1 MEKCIKYNLQIF
13 IFFATLNKYKG
24 IWQKRKI
31 MSANTLL
38 QELYSKGSQSL
49 EIFRKNAVSPHDA
62 KTLKE
67 WGISDAANMI
77 GRTPQTLRNLEES
90 GKIKNPRK
98 KQNGKR
104 IERVYSL
111 KDINEIREFF
121 KLRPSK
127 PTNADPVTIGIVNF
141 KGGVGKS
148 FTALTLSQ
156 SLALKGYKVLMIDG
170 DSQGTSTHQGAGL
183 IPDLHVKS
191 EQTLL
196 NTLIGEENDLSSC
209 IINTHWDGFD
219 IIPANLTLYNAEMI
233 IPSQIYQHS
242 QRTGEVLPFYSRLKN
257 NLAKISSQYDVII
270 IDTPPSLGFIT
281 LNVLFAVNG
290 LMIPLLPSEVDYCST
305 VQFLN
310 MAQESLSRLPKIN
323 YEFVRL
329 LISRHKPS
337 SMQAKTMEGAI
348 RQVFGSSV
356 MTNYMIET
364 EAVSKASADMKTIYE
379 VEPHPNDIK
388 TFKRAT
394 DHANQVS
401 DELELLLKMV
411 WNSKEKTKDSIV
423 QFSEVI

>member
-1 MEKCIKYNLQIF
+1 MHKFLNFVIF
-13 IFFATLNKYKG
+13 KALLG
-24 IWQKRKI
+24 IWQKGNH
-31 MSANTLL
+31 MSASSLL
-38 QELYSKGSQSL
+38 QELYAKGSRSL
-49 EIFRKNAVSPHDA
+49 EILRKSAVTPHNV
-62 KTLKE
+62 KVLKE

-90 GKIKNPRK
+90 GKIKVPRK

-104 IERVYSL
+104 IERIYSL
-111 KDINEIREFF
+111 KEINEIRELF

-127 PTNADPVTIGIVNF
+127 PLGAKPVTMGIVNF

-148 FTALTLSQ
+148 FTSLTLSQ
-156 SLALKGYKVLMIDG
+156 SLALKGYKVLLIDG
-170 DSQGTSTHQGAGL
+170 DSQGTSTHQGGGL

-196 NTLIGEENDLSSC
+196 NVLIGNTDDLSNC
-209 IINTHWDGFD
+209 ILNTHWDGLD
-219 IIPANLTLYNAEMI
+219 LIPANLTLYNAEMI
-233 IPSQIYQHS
+233 IPNQIYQH
-242 QRTGEVLPFYSRLKN
+242 REKTGEILGFYSRLKN
-257 NLAKISSQYDVII
+257 SLDKVASKYDVII

-310 MAQESLSRLPKIN
+310 MAQESLNRLPKLD
-323 YEFVRL
+323 YQFVRL

-379 VEPHPNDIK
+379 VEPHPNDSK

-411 WNSKEKTKDSIV
+411 WNATEKMTDTAT
-423 QFSEVI
+423 QYSEVI

>member
-1 MEKCIKYNLQIF
+1 
-13 IFFATLNKYKG
+13 
-24 IWQKRKI
+24 
-31 MSANTLL
+31 MSANSIL
-38 QELYSKGSQSL
+38 QELYSKGSRSL
-49 EIFRKNAVSPHDA
+49 EILRKSAVTPHDV
-62 KTLKE
+62 KILKQ

-90 GKIKNPRK
+90 GKIKSSRK
-98 KQNGKR
+98 IQNGKR

-111 KDINEIREFF
+111 KEINEIRELF

-127 PTNADPVTIGIVNF
+127 PVGAKPVTIGIVNF

-148 FTALTLSQ
+148 FTSLTLSQ
-156 SLALKGYKVLMIDG
+156 SLALKGCKVLLIDG
-170 DSQGTSTHQGAGL
+170 DSQGTSTHQGGGL
-183 IPDLHVKS
+183 IPDLHVKPD
-191 EQTLL
+191 QTLL
-196 NTLIGEENDLSSC
+196 NVLIGESDDISPC
-209 IINTHWDGFD
+209 IIKTHWDGFD
-219 IIPANLTLYNAEMI
+219 LIPANLTLYNAEMI
-233 IPSQIYQHS
+233 IPNQIYQHR
-242 QRTGEVLPFYSRLKN
+242 QQTGKILPFYSRLKQA
-257 NLAKISSQYDVII
+257 LDKIKNEYDVII

-310 MAQESLSRLPKIN
+310 MAQESQSRLPAID
-323 YEFVRL
+323 YHFVRL

-379 VEPHPNDIK
+379 VEPHPNDKK

-394 DHANQVS
+394 DHANQVAE
-401 DELELLLKMV
+401 ELELLLKMV
-411 WNSKEKTKDSIV
+411 WSSPEKNV
-423 QFSEVI
+423 QVTAQYSEVS